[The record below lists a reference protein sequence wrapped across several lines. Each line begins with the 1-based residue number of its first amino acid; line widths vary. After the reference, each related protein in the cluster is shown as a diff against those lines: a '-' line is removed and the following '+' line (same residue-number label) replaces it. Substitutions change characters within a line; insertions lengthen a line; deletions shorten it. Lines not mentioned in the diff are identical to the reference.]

1 MVQKEEMR
9 SDLLL
14 SFGQLKVKY
23 PWLEIR
29 YEFSSDWDTYLVS
42 YRPMD
47 KVYEDGEL
55 VQQIEKLEDELISKY
70 GDDAPLFCEGDR
82 LFVLSDAAEVI
93 PGLRGGCDDPVLLHS
108 CDGLVQRLQW
118 TDDGRP
124 GYSFSPTP
132 QYLAYSVP
140 REGSNYANAA

>member
-1 MVQKEEMR
+1 MVQKEEMQC
-9 SDLLL
+9 DLLL
-14 SFGQLKVKY
+14 MFGQLKAKY

-55 VQQIEKLEDELISKY
+55 VQQMEKLEDELISKY
-70 GDDAPLFCEGDR
+70 GDDAPLFCEGDQ
-82 LFVLSDAAEVI
+82 LFVLSGTAEAI
-93 PGLRGGCDDPVLLHS
+93 PGLRGGDEPVLLHS
-108 CDGLVQRLQW
+108 CDGLVQLLQW

-124 GYSFSPTP
+124 GYSFSQTARY
-132 QYLAYSVP
+132 QAYLVP
-140 REGSNYANAA
+140 EEGPNYANAA